1 MGWECL
7 FFKCTLICYEVNLVC
22 ADSKRRFLTNLV
34 SLADPCHV
42 KCIVSDSIR
51 GIQSCR
57 LRFVF
62 LQVMKYQEKQ
72 RIEKDLVLGGRDQ
85 RLNHAAE
92 HDSALAHNLHLLF
105 TACAAY
111 SRSCSSSE
119 RRGRVH
125 QLSSPRAGFRIRPGP
140 DSNDPGRWLSDRR
153 QRPAHLVGTKID
165 CLQGTEF
172 TFHRGKLFLSA
183 ASRRVCYPTPRET
196 PIPDRYRHRFR

>member
-1 MGWECL
+1 MRK
-7 FFKCTLICYEVNLVC
+7 FKTTVSYQPGFSCRPRATC
-22 ADSKRRFLTNLV
+22 AF
-34 SLADPCHV
+34 
-42 KCIVSDSIR
+42 CIVLDSIR

-62 LQVMKYQEKQ
+62 LRVMKYQENQ
-72 RIEKDLVLGGRDQ
+72 RIEKDLVLGGEIS
-85 RLNHAAE
+85 RLNHAAD

-111 SRSCSSSE
+111 SRSCSWSE

-125 QLSSPRAGFRIRPGP
+125 QFSSPLAGFRIRRGP
-140 DSNDPGRWLSDRR
+140 DSNDPGCWLSDRR
-153 QRPAHLVGTKID
+153 QRPAHLVGTKMD

-172 TFHRGKLFLSA
+172 TFHRAKLFLSA
-183 ASRRVCYPTPRET
+183 ASRRLCYPTPRET